1 VASRAAVIGA
11 GPMGLWLTKYL
22 KARGYGVAVYDRN
35 QSRARAAANALKTDM
50 AKTLDEAVG
59 EAELTVLAVGAENAG
74 PLLSGLLKRYSGKV
88 YVDIS
93 SVKAPILK
101 FLPRQTPSSQVVLTH
116 PLFGPGAKTL
126 KDKVVVVTPVYR
138 RQAEVSIAK
147 KLFNPCKIVSMN
159 PREHDVLMAYAMA
172 APRVAV
178 FSVLELWRKHRIKPL
193 TTSQKALLAAASTML
208 ADSWK
213 ITGQIVAQNP
223 YTKKALGELINKI
236 KQNQENIHRMPTAT
250 HQRLA
255 SWIRPKK
262 FYGKVYKII
271 EENP

>member
-1 VASRAAVIGA
+1 MAVWAAVIGA
-11 GPMGLWLTKYL
+11 GPMGLWLSKYL
-22 KARGYGVAVYDRN
+22 KTRGYSVSVYDRDRL
-35 QSRARAAANALKTDM
+35 RARAAANASKTAM

-74 PLLSGLLKRYSGKV
+74 PILSSLLKRYSGKV

-93 SVKAPILK
+93 SVKTPVLK
-101 FLPRQTPSSQVVLTH
+101 FLPRRAPSSQVVLTH
-116 PLFGPGAKTL
+116 PLFGPGTKTL
-126 KDKVVVVTPVYR
+126 KDKTVVVTPVYR

-159 PREHDVLMAYAMA
+159 PREHDVLMAFAMA

-178 FSVLELWRKHRIKPL
+178 FSVLELWRGHRIKPL

-213 ITGQIVAQNP
+213 ITGQIVGQNP
-223 YTKKALGELINKI
+223 YTKKALDELIDKI
-236 KQNQENIHRMPTAT
+236 KQNRENILRTPTAT

-271 EENP
+271 EENF